1 MLHQFTRSNCML
13 WDYWFGWVK
22 NIYDSVIFQFW
33 RIKHT
38 FVEVKLKLYIIIGD
52 IAHPVRQWMYCLFE
66 GVNIALLERKKKLIF
81 FYFWTR
87 YYVKITLNILKCR
100 WKLTRKWYEINL
112 MNMQNFTSIC
122 IVLHNVCIVKQ

>member
-66 GVNIALLERKKKLIF
+66 GVNIALLERKKKLVFFSIF
-81 FYFWTR
+81 ELDTM
-87 YYVKITLNILKCR
+87 
-100 WKLTRKWYEINL
+100 WKLHLIFWSVGGSWQGSDMR
-112 MNMQNFTSIC
+112 
-122 IVLHNVCIVKQ
+122 